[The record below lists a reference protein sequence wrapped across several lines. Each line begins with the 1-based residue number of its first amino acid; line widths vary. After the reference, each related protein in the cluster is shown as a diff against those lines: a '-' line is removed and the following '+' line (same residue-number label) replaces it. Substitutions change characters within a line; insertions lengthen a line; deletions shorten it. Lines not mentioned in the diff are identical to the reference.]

1 MAPKPTVKPKGFKGL
16 LKNKKVLYI
25 GGGVLLLLLLLYYRS
40 RKGASP
46 ATTPNTGLIP
56 LTTVTPQQAASAGT
70 PSPNSPPSAGL
81 DQATLDA
88 LGMGNKDYVTNTD
101 LKSQL
106 SDLQSNIQASVA
118 GVTFYSPGQ
127 TPAAPKTAK
136 AAATSAVSNTATKG
150 KVASIRYY
158 TYAPGKAPKGQV
170 KNQVPALKK
179 GQTLHYTKG
188 KGYYVS

>member
-1 MAPKPTVKPKGFKGL
+1 MAKPTPKPKPKGKGL
-16 LKNKKVLYI
+16 LKNKKVIYI
-25 GGGVLLLLLLLYYRS
+25 GGGVILLLLLLWVRS
-40 RKGASP
+40 RKGGTP
-46 ATTPNTGLIP
+46 ATVPNTGLTP

-81 DQATLDA
+81 DPDVLAQ

-101 LKSQL
+101 LASQL
-106 SDLQSNIQASVA
+106 SDLGNTLQASIA
-118 GVTFYSPGQ
+118 GVTFNAPVGSTPNPKL
-127 TPAAPKTAK
+127 PAAPSTPHP
-136 AAATSAVSNTATKG
+136 AVTNT
-150 KVASIRYY
+150 KVAAVKYY

-188 KGYYVS
+188 KGYFVS